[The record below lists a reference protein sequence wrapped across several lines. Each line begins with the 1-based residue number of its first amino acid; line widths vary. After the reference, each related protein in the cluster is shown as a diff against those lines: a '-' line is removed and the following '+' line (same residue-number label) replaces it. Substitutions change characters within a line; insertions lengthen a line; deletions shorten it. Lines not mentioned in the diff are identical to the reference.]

1 MKKIA
6 CVLLVLVML
15 LTVPVTAFAADTDTL
30 TAPGQKSDHDVFGSY
45 SESDP
50 NVYVAKPDKSGN
62 FTVDNNKDIIV
73 VDPVGDRSDH
83 KLVVRFFNPSNEE
96 ALSWIAD
103 CVDGI
108 HDDILPFEIFY
119 KDANGNRVELEKG
132 DKVSVTVDSTD
143 VVLKSVAPDGTVI
156 DVPFTI
162 NGGVITFE
170 APGGKFCY
178 YALAAKSGAVAPPPT
193 NPDTGI
199 LFDEV
204 SWFAIMM
211 MCASALGVL
220 LLVRKRA
227 LDLEIM

>member
-1 MKKIA
+1 MKKIV
-6 CVLLVLVML
+6 CGLLVFVML
-15 LTVPVTAFAADTDTL
+15 LTVPVTAFAATDTL
-30 TAPGQKSDHDVFGSY
+30 TAPGQSSDHDVFGSY
-45 SESDP
+45 NETDP
-50 NVYVAKPDKSGN
+50 NVHVAKPDKGGN
-62 FTVDNNKDIIV
+62 FTVDNGKDIIV
-73 VDPVGDRSDH
+73 VDPVGDRSNY
-83 KLVVRFFNPSNEE
+83 KLVVRFFNPANEE
-96 ALSWIAD
+96 AISWIAD

-108 HDDILPFEIFY
+108 HDDILPFEVFY
-119 KDANGNRVELEKG
+119 KDAKGNRVELEKG

-204 SWFAIMM
+204 SWFGMM
-211 MCASALGVL
+211 LLCASALGIL
-220 LLVRKRA
+220 LLIRKRQ
-227 LDLEIM
+227 LDLDAM